1 MLYFEQGSTVAV
13 GNVLGEGQG
22 STVQVVAVGSLLEIA
37 VGILLVFEWGT
48 SLGVVL
54 GSQAAV
60 QGEAEDKVHNLGVVD
75 LMDKVV
81 AVHMVLEV
89 VEVLENMVEEDQL
102 WKQISNA
109 QWSVN
114 FQTGYTTV
122 YMYLLKGR
130 GDPRKKEGERTTKLS
145 K

>member
-1 MLYFEQGSTVAV
+1 MVRR
-13 GNVLGEGQG
+13 
-22 STVQVVAVGSLLEIA
+22 
-37 VGILLVFEWGT
+37 
-48 SLGVVL
+48 
-54 GSQAAV
+54 
-60 QGEAEDKVHNLGVVD
+60 EAEGKVNNLVVVD

-102 WKQISNA
+102 WKLISNA
-109 QWSVN
+109 QLSVY